1 MDVVEDDEDAS
12 NVLLDEEEFEIL
24 FDTVVL
30 VAIMI
35 MIYPS
40 GREEKWCYI
49 GFSNIDVLRSI
60 SNIIDRW
67 YSSMTRQNEN

>member
-1 MDVVEDDEDAS
+1 
-12 NVLLDEEEFEIL
+12 
-24 FDTVVL
+24 
-30 VAIMI
+30 MI

>member
-1 MDVVEDDEDAS
+1 VDVVEDDEDAS

-40 GREEKWCYI
+40 GREEKGCYI

-60 SNIIDRW
+60 SNIIDR
-67 YSSMTRQNEN
+67 